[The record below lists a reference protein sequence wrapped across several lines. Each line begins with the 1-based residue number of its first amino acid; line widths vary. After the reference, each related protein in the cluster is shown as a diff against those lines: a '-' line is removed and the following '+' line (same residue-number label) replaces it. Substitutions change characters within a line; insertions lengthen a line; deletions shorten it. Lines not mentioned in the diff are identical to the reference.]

1 MRSRRTHPRAA
12 WVAAVVLPVL
22 TPGALA
28 LATGEQDPATTAPPT
43 TPPVLVTEHT
53 ATARHIVPF
62 GIAGGAEGQRTIWAF
77 GRTRGAS
84 RLRGTTPVPPS
95 PTTPTDAV
103 LLEGTAASPGSP
115 MAWRR
120 APAPLDV
127 TGAPMASGT
136 WRVEDGTSAPV
147 PGTTPPASAVMHSGQ
162 ATPKGAAALLVRYA
176 PQAAAART
184 TILVRTTDRRFRELP
199 SPPAELV
206 APATDAFAGAA
217 SQPAPFA
224 VADATPDSTPAAPA
238 STPATPAPSTP
249 APDRGRT
256 AVFLAPAGGDGVLRW
271 DGVRWTEEPW
281 VDEAGAPTGPRTPLS
296 LAATPAGEVVAL
308 FAGDATAATGA
319 RIRLAQRNAK
329 AARFAPV
336 ALTGTTPLLDG
347 ALPSGVRAIQP
358 APRPG
363 TALSVAPKHWWI
375 DLLVTRTD
383 DTRVSATV
391 HVRPP
396 GVREPG
402 TTPDP
407 TTPAPTG
414 TAPSPAPAE
423 TTPATG
429 ASPAPTGAT
438 PEPTTPSTPTTP
450 EPTTP
455 GSAEATGTWCTPS
468 LPGAAACDHDLG
480 FRFATARGWTSAA
493 FDGAGRFGERAIS
506 SPVLPT
512 NAGTTPPDATATT
525 VREGSASGGF
535 LQLAGTSFALRS
547 GVGDDGTNDTQAA
560 RFAAGGYAITG
571 GVKGIGRTV
580 PRTSAQDGAVR
591 QVTPGQ
597 PDGAIDLAVSPPGT
611 PDSERGALSLTLG
624 IGLQRQ
630 QGSRDWASIE
640 FGVTDRS
647 GPPTKGSRRGAPHAI
662 SWLTPNLLVFAGPAG
677 LLLEMEVP
685 DVPRPYQPYRSPP
698 PQRTINV
705 DQDDLLD
712 VASDGEN
719 AMAVGRAGAAWRR
732 IDGRWRRV
740 PLDLPGATD
749 EVTLTSVAYSAGQP
763 IVASTAGVLTPEPGS
778 GVLTLDPDLAALMR
792 EDGRPVSAEIVAGL
806 PDGAA
811 VVDGRYV
818 RERPGQP
825 WMRLDSPIEGDVVAL
840 SLWREPGAEPAPGAS
855 PTTDAAD
862 STPASTSV
870 ATAAELRDL
879 RIAASVADVRRATRG
894 AVREVRM
901 GSAKDDVYTYEQP
914 PATTD
919 GRLVVL
925 GPDGWIDRL
934 RTPMARSESDDLAA
948 RTPPIASVATDESGN
963 GWVVGGSGSLDD
975 LFMETTKEVPELF
988 LAPLGTVPLD
998 TRPADERSPEPRAA
1012 RQATDVVA
1020 STPQPGPTSTSVP
1033 EQGTPQPDTDPTTNV
1048 RVLVGG
1054 HPACLSECAGRGDQ
1068 GLAPDATLD
1077 DALVTAEKVAAPGEG
1092 SVPAVVVIGGGR
1104 ATVRGGGLTRA
1115 GAQRYLDAFRAHPS
1129 VPVALAIGTGDA
1141 GSKAS
1146 REIFA
1151 ETARQLLSERLRAGS
1166 PLTAPKTPVAPID
1179 RPGSAIVAYAI
1190 DAEAAS
1196 GAKARIVV
1204 IDNAGGQLND
1214 PDTQG
1219 RWLAE
1224 TLDDARREERS
1235 TIVVGAA
1242 RLDGAGGVQAEDRQ
1256 AELSILGT
1264 GGADAYIATD
1274 GVDDP
1279 TDAFFGDQTVRYP
1292 AVRDFGE
1299 PIAMYRTAA
1308 LGHQRRSGIFAGF
1321 DDDGASEQPDA
1332 DIGWLSPAI
1341 LDVTVG
1347 PGTRGVDTALLPVL
1361 SSIIAQEINYEVGSA
1376 DAMVFLGLTRATTG
1390 MRIPASSEPSGVGLD
1405 PADVPEEL
1413 NGTTPPGPATPSP
1426 ESAANGKLVETRA
1439 PGWVYASPLP
1449 CRFFG
1454 DTESC
1459 RGQVPIDVIYDVAD
1473 PSVAV
1478 FVRARPPSNQGGA
1491 PTIITDQNGD
1501 PVIDRTSPVLC
1512 PLRPGKTTMLIR
1524 VAGRTARYPLTVWPT
1539 GGRRPAGTEGRQA
1552 ACAFRWI
1559 SEPRAEEKP
1568 TGTTPQAAA
1577 PPVAAEPGGDPQTAP
1592 KPEPRAQVPVPRPL
1606 APLVAAAP
1614 FRPYGMLSGAVPP
1627 VAPNP
1632 KPAAPGAPPAPP
1644 SGVTTQQ
1651 APAHQSS
1658 VQVQSSAVQQTV
1670 GVTAEERRTEVAREG
1685 GDLQASRLSHESAVA
1700 EARRQATAPQG
1711 AGAAGAQANASDA
1724 LDASPTYRSSDAG
1737 PAVPLIAGGILA
1749 MLTALAGH
1757 AAGRQRRRRAAARRR
1772 SWLR

>member
-1 MRSRRTHPRAA
+1 MTRRRTHPRAA
-12 WVAAVVLPVL
+12 WAAAVVLPVL

-28 LATGEQDPATTAPPT
+28 LATGEPDPATTTPPT

-62 GIAGGAEGQRTIWAF
+62 GIATGADGQRTIWAF
-77 GRTRGAS
+77 GRTRAAS
-84 RLRGTTPVPPS
+84 RLSGTTPVPPS
-95 PTTPTDAV
+95 STTPTDAV
-103 LLEGTAASPGSP
+103 LLEGTSATPGSA

-127 TGAPMASGT
+127 TGAPMAAGS
-136 WRVEDGTSAPV
+136 WRVEDGTSTPV
-147 PGTTPPASAVMHSGQ
+147 RGTTPSASTVMHSGQ

-176 PQAAAART
+176 PPAGAART
-184 TILVRTTDRRFRELP
+184 TLLVRTTDRRFRELP

-224 VADATPDSTPAAPA
+224 VADADPD
-238 STPATPAPSTP
+238 PAPSGT

-281 VDEAGAPTGPRTPLS
+281 VDESGAAAGARTPLS
-296 LAATPAGEVVAL
+296 LAATPAGDVVAL

-329 AARFAPV
+329 ATRFAPV
-336 ALTGTTPLLDG
+336 TLTGTTPLLEG

-363 TALSVAPKHWWI
+363 TALSIAPKHWWI
-375 DLLVTRTD
+375 DLLVTRDD

-407 TTPAPTG
+407 T
-414 TAPSPAPAE
+414 
-423 TTPATG
+423 
-429 ASPAPTGAT
+429 SPAPTGAT
-438 PEPTTPSTPTTP
+438 PSPAPADTTPATGPTPEPTATPGPSSPTTPTTP

-455 GSAEATGTWCTPS
+455 PSAEATGTWCTPS

-480 FRFATARGWTSAA
+480 FRFATVRGWTSAA

-512 NAGTTPPDATATT
+512 EAGTTPADAPATT

-535 LQLAGTSFALRS
+535 LQLVGTSFALRS

-571 GVKGIGRTV
+571 GVKGVGRTV
-580 PRTSAQDGAVR
+580 PRTSAQQDAVR
-591 QVTPGQ
+591 QVSPGQ

-611 PDSERGALSLTLG
+611 PESERGAFSLTLG
-624 IGLQRQ
+624 MGLQRQ
-630 QGSRDWASIE
+630 QGDREWASVE
-640 FGVTDRS
+640 FGLIDRS
-647 GPPTKGSRRGAPHAI
+647 GPPDKGSRRAAPHAI
-662 SWLTPNLLVFAGPAG
+662 SWLTPNLLVFAGPTG
-677 LLLEMEVP
+677 LLLEMEAP
-685 DVPRPYQPYRSPP
+685 DPARPFQPYRT
-698 PQRTINV
+698 PQAPRTINV
-705 DQDDLLD
+705 DRDDLLD
-712 VASDGEN
+712 VASAGEA

-732 IDGRWRRV
+732 VDGRWGRV

-749 EVTLTSVAYSAGQP
+749 EVTLTSVAYSGGQP
-763 IVASTAGVLTPEPGS
+763 IVASTAGVLTPAPGNGILS
-778 GVLTLDPDLAALMR
+778 LDPELAALMR
-792 EDGRPVSAEIVAGL
+792 EDDRPVSAEIVAGL

-818 RERPGQP
+818 RLRAGQP
-825 WMRLDSPIEGDVVAL
+825 WKRLDSPIEGDVVAL
-840 SLWREPGAEPAPGAS
+840 SLWREPGAGPAPEAP
-855 PTTDAAD
+855 PTTDATT
-862 STPASTSV
+862 STPAPTSI
-870 ATAAELRDL
+870 ATAAERGDL
-879 RIAASVADVRRATRG
+879 RVAASVADTRRATRG
-894 AVREVRM
+894 IVREVRI
-901 GSAKDDVYTYEQP
+901 GSGKDDFFTYEQP

-934 RTPMARSESDDLAA
+934 RTPIARSESDDLAA
-948 RTPPIASVATDESGN
+948 RTPPIASIATDESGN
-963 GWVVGGSGSLDD
+963 GWVVGGSGTLDD

-988 LAPLGTVPLD
+988 LAPLGATPFD
-998 TRPADERSPEPRAA
+998 ARPADERPLEPRAA
-1012 RQATDVVA
+1012 RQADGLVA
-1020 STPQPGPTSTSVP
+1020 TTPQPDPTSSAPP
-1033 EQGTPQPDTDPTTNV
+1033 EQGTPQPDSDPATSV

-1077 DALVTAEKVAAPGEG
+1077 DALVTAEKVAAPGQG
-1092 SVPAVVVIGGGR
+1092 SVPALVVIGGGR

-1115 GAQRYLDAFRAHPS
+1115 GAQRYLDAFRAHPT

-1141 GSKAS
+1141 GTEES
-1146 REIFA
+1146 REVFA
-1151 ETARQLLSERLRAGS
+1151 ETARQMLSERLRAGS
-1166 PLTAPKTPVAPID
+1166 SLTAPSSPIAPID

-1190 DAEAAS
+1190 DAEASS
-1196 GAKARIVV
+1196 GAKARVIV

-1214 PDTQG
+1214 SDAQG
-1219 RWLAE
+1219 RWLAAI
-1224 TLDDARREERS
+1224 LDDARREGRS

-1256 AELSILGT
+1256 AELRILGE

-1279 TDAFFGDQTVRYP
+1279 TSAFFGDQTVRYP

-1299 PIAMYRTAA
+1299 PIAMYRTSA

-1321 DDDGASEQPDA
+1321 DDDRSDEEPDA
-1332 DIGWLSPAI
+1332 SIGWSSPAI
-1341 LDVTVG
+1341 LDVTVDA
-1347 PGTRGVDTALLPVL
+1347 GTRGVDTALLPVL
-1361 SSIIAQEINYEVGSA
+1361 SSILAQEQNFEVGSA
-1376 DAMVFLGLTRATTG
+1376 DATVFLGLTRATTG
-1390 MRIPASSEPSGVGLD
+1390 MRIPAPSEPSGGEEPV
-1405 PADVPEEL
+1405 DVPDEL
-1413 NGTTPPGPATPSP
+1413 LGTTPPAPATPSP
-1426 ESAANGKLVETRA
+1426 APSASGELVETRA
-1439 PGWVYASPLP
+1439 PGWVYASALP

-1454 DTESC
+1454 ETESC
-1459 RGQVPIDVIYDVAD
+1459 RGQVPLDVTYDVAD
-1473 PSVAV
+1473 PSIAV
-1478 FVRARPPSNQGGA
+1478 FVRARPAGRQGGA

-1501 PVIDRTSPVLC
+1501 PVIDRTSSVLC
-1512 PLRPGKTTMLIR
+1512 PLRPGKTTMVIR
-1524 VAGRTARYPLTVWPT
+1524 VAGRTAIYPLTVWPT
-1539 GGRRPAGTEGRQA
+1539 GGRRPAGAEGRQA

-1559 SEPRAEEKP
+1559 SEPTGQERKP
-1568 TGTTPQAAA
+1568 TSTTPEAVAP
-1577 PPVAAEPGGDPQTAP
+1577 PPVAEPGNDPQTVP
-1592 KPEPRAQVPVPRPL
+1592 RPEPRVQAPMPRPIG
-1606 APLVAAAP
+1606 PLVAAAP
-1614 FRPYGMLSGAVPP
+1614 FRPFGMLSGAVPP

-1685 GDLQASRLSHESAVA
+1685 TDLQASRLSHESAVA
-1700 EARRQATAPQG
+1700 EARRQTTAPQG
-1711 AGAAGAQANASDA
+1711 AGAARAQSSASDA
-1724 LDASPTYRSSDAG
+1724 IAASPTYRSSDAG
-1737 PAVPLIAGGILA
+1737 PAVPLIAGGLLA

-1757 AAGRQRRRRAAARRR
+1757 AAGRRRRAAARRR
-1772 SWLR
+1772 NWLR